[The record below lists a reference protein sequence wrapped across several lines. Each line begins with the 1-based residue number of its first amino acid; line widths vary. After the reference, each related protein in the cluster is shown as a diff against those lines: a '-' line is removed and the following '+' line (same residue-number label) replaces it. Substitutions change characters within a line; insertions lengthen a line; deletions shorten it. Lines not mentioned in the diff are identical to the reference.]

1 MQLAFEGDLND
12 DRQVQIIRT
21 HMIVIWWV
29 PVLMTVVTAVTETD
43 RDSLTGMKLAS
54 ESLNNSVNQDVL
66 TTSVA
71 LYYKDSDLGCIY
83 TRKVR

>member
-43 RDSLTGMKLAS
+43 RDSLTGMK
-54 ESLNNSVNQDVL
+54 
-66 TTSVA
+66 
-71 LYYKDSDLGCIY
+71 
-83 TRKVR
+83 